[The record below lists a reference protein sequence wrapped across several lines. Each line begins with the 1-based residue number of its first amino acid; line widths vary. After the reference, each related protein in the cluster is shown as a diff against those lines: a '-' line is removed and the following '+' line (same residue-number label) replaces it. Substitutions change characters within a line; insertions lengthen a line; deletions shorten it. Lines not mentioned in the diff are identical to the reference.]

1 VTTPT
6 FLTQGQAFLSIN
18 ELFILGNEIIEVL
31 RVRGGVVPIESLLGA
46 YKSMTA
52 KNLDPTLFGFKS
64 VESLLS
70 GLEVFVTVR
79 GRNVMLRDLENQFR
93 DRERVS
99 VSSRPDLIAGTR
111 ENETRDVTRDCRVS
125 LYQLATCH
133 VPTGSVVSPALRSVR
148 QETMF
153 KTSKLRLTNCLNDKS
168 STRLSCE
175 SKEEMLDQEKC
186 FNECNSKRDREFFK
200 IDLTLYL
207 LSYHEMVNTCLN
219 LHFLNVYEHSRI
231 KK

>member
-1 VTTPT
+1 MKIFGLFKEDPLWEIILQNN
-6 FLTQGQAFLSIN
+6 FLIIDSYEKPEINCYFNTQTISWNIFLSDPP
-18 ELFILGNEIIEVL
+18 ILNNWWVTYWVLWIEVHITL
-31 RVRGGVVPIESLLGA
+31 SIQKCNKVKTSL
-46 YKSMTA
+46 
-52 KNLDPTLFGFKS
+52 FQ
-64 VESLLS
+64 
-70 GLEVFVTVR
+70 
-79 GRNVMLRDLENQFR
+79 DLENQFR

-125 LYQLATCH
+125 LYELATCH

-175 SKEEMLDQEKC
+175 SKEEMLDQEKF